1 MKKLAA
7 IYTRVSSDQQRESH
21 TIASQTEAVKEFAG
35 TNDYQVPAEWV
46 FEDDGYSG
54 ANLLRPGLEQVRDLA
69 ASGQIQT
76 VLVLSPDR
84 LSRKYAYQVLLM
96 EELAK
101 NGVETVFVRA
111 PQMNTPED
119 RLLLQFQGM
128 IAEYE
133 RAQILERSR
142 RGKRHRAKQGEASVL
157 SGAPYGFRYVPKTQE
172 SPGTYEIHEP
182 EAAVVRR
189 IYALYTGDG
198 LPIGAIT
205 ARLNEEGIPPRK
217 AGGRWERSTVWGILK
232 NPAYRGT
239 ACFGKTQCAP
249 RQKITRPVRLKGGR
263 VSQRAATVD
272 RPREEWIEIPVP
284 AIVTPETFALA
295 EERLRQNKKFSPRGT
310 KVENLLQGLL
320 YCKHCSSGLYR
331 TSTRTSAR
339 TIYYYRCY
347 GSDAYRHGGTPLC
360 HQKPLRQ
367 DALDPIVWEEVLR
380 LLDNPSLIEN
390 KLNRRREA
398 ARQSDPSQRRLEAL
412 KQEESR
418 LRNGMERLLTA
429 YQEGLMSLDELRGR
443 MPALKVRDQAIQ
455 SEVQALNAMAIDKA
469 STLRLAEVLSS
480 FRERLRNNAE
490 TLDIL
495 EKRRIMRLL
504 VKEIAVGDH
513 AITIRHSI
521 PVSGGPIGGSS
532 APSGPADPSRPP
544 SEGSYALCSGRGF
557 THRGQCRTGRTRKDP
572 ETGVRTEGQGEISEV
587 RR

>member
-7 IYTRVSSDQQRESH
+7 IYSRVSSDQQRESH

-35 TNDYQVPAEWV
+35 TRDYQVPAEWV

-69 ASGQIQT
+69 ASGQIEA

-96 EELAK
+96 EEFGRS
-101 NGVETVFVRA
+101 GVETVFVRA
-111 PQMNTPED
+111 PQTETPED

-157 SGAPYGFRYVPKTQE
+157 SGAPYGFQYVKKTQE

-239 ACFGKTQCAP
+239 AYFGKTQCAS
-249 RQKITRPVRLKGGR
+249 RQRITRPVRLKGGR

-295 EERLRQNKKFSPRGT
+295 EERLTLNKKFSLRRT
-310 KVENLLQGLL
+310 KVESLLQGLL
-320 YCKHCSSGLYR
+320 YCKHCSYGLYR

-347 GSDAYRHGGTPLC
+347 GTDAYRHGGTPLC
-360 HQKPLRQ
+360 PQKPIRQ
-367 DALDPIVWEEVLR
+367 DALDPIVWGEVVR
-380 LLDNPSLIEN
+380 LLEDPSLIEN
-390 KLNRRREA
+390 ELDRRREA
-398 ARQSDPSQRRLEAL
+398 ARQSDPSQRRIEAL

-429 YQEGLMSLDELRGR
+429 YQEGLMSIEELRQR
-443 MPALKVRDQAIQ
+443 MPALKVRDQAVQ
-455 SEVQALNAMAIDKA
+455 NEVQALNAMAMDQSA
-469 STLRLAEVLSS
+469 TLRLAEVLSS

-490 TLDIL
+490 TLDIP
-495 EKRRIMRLL
+495 EKRRIMKLL
-504 VKEIAVGDH
+504 VKEIAVGDN

-521 PVSGGPIGGSS
+521 PVTHGPGGGNP
-532 APSGPADPSRPP
+532 APMPP
-544 SEGSYALCSGRGF
+544 SNPSQPPSAGSYALRSGRDN
-557 THRGQCRTGRTRKDP
+557 TSLWSSCKGR
-572 ETGVRTEGQGEISEV
+572 VEGMTVDEP
-587 RR
+587 

>member
-7 IYTRVSSDQQRESH
+7 IYSRVSSDQQRESH

-35 TNDYQVPAEWV
+35 TRDYQVPAEWV

-54 ANLLRPGLEQVRDLA
+54 ANLLRPGLEQVRDLV
-69 ASGQIQT
+69 ASGQIAA

-96 EELAK
+96 EEFSR

-111 PQMNTPED
+111 PQTETPED

-157 SGAPYGFRYVPKTQE
+157 SGAPYGFRYVKKTQE

-198 LPIGAIT
+198 LPIGGIT

-239 ACFGKTQCAP
+239 AYFGKTQCAS
-249 RQKITRPVRLKGGR
+249 RQRITRPVRLKGGR

-295 EERLRQNKKFSPRGT
+295 EERLALNKKFSLRRT
-310 KVENLLQGLL
+310 KVESLLQGLL
-320 YCKHCSSGLYR
+320 YCKHCSYGLYR

-360 HQKPLRQ
+360 PQKPLRQ
-367 DALDPIVWEEVLR
+367 DALDPIVWGEVVR
-380 LLDNPSLIEN
+380 LLEDPSLIEN
-390 KLNRRREA
+390 ELDRRREA

-429 YQEGLMSLDELRGR
+429 YQEGLMSIEELRQR
-443 MPALKVRDQAIQ
+443 MPALKVRDQAVQ
-455 SEVQALNAMAIDKA
+455 NEVQALNAMAMDQA
-469 STLRLAEVLSS
+469 NTLRLAEVLSS

-490 TLDIL
+490 TLDIP
-495 EKRRIMRLL
+495 EKRRIMKLL
-504 VKEIAVGDH
+504 VKEIAVGDN

-521 PVSGGPIGGSS
+521 PVTHGPGGGNP
-532 APSGPADPSRPP
+532 APTPQGNLSQPP
-544 SEGSYALCSGRGF
+544 SAGSYALCPGRGL
-557 THRGQCRTGRTRKDP
+557 RDDL
-572 ETGVRTEGQGEISEV
+572 
-587 RR
+587 